1 MRVAAG
7 FKGFSSPL
15 DRRDRRPLSHW
26 LTESLVTKECEDLFG
41 REGGERGSQLVE
53 GLVNWLTSFEETLPI
68 SADKETPINV
78 ARLVG
83 WLCPR
88 SPSTTCVRSVMW
100 NRARDRLEGGSKW
113 RRRAKYNGT
122 LLPCCGLIY
131 TFKRRNTGRVT
142 VLLLSVRS
150 SRLNLCGT

>member
-1 MRVAAG
+1 M
-7 FKGFSSPL
+7 
-15 DRRDRRPLSHW
+15 
-26 LTESLVTKECEDLFG
+26 TKECEDLFG
-41 REGGERGSQLVE
+41 REGRERGSQLVE

-100 NRARDRLEGGSKW
+100 GRARDRLEGGSKW
-113 RRRAKYNGT
+113 WRRAKLNKP

-131 TFKRRNTGRVT
+131 TKGETQRESNRTTALGSIVQIKSVWYMRQLRV
-142 VLLLSVRS
+142 LEGDLSLVR
-150 SRLNLCGT
+150 